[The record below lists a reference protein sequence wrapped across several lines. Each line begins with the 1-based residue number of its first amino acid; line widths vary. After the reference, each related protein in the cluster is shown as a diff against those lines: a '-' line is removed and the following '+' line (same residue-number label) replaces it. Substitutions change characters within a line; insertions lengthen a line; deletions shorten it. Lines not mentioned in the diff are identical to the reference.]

1 MAIWST
7 QSFKQIGMPNRAR
20 YQDYSV
26 KLSSKQPRPARDNDS
41 CRFHLIIMRIVLQR
55 VTRASVS
62 VSDREIAQIGPG
74 LVLLVGVGPADQP
87 EQARY
92 LAEKIA
98 HLRIFED
105 QAGKMNRS
113 LLDVGGEAI
122 VVSQFTLFA
131 DARKGRRP
139 SFTDAAQP
147 HIAQPLVD
155 QFTTFLTDL
164 GIPTQSGKF
173 GAHMLVEIANDGP
186 VTIILER

>member
-1 MAIWST
+1 
-7 QSFKQIGMPNRAR
+7 
-20 YQDYSV
+20 
-26 KLSSKQPRPARDNDS
+26 
-41 CRFHLIIMRIVLQR
+41 MRILLQR
-55 VTRASVS
+55 VSHASVS
-62 VSDREIAQIGPG
+62 VGDQTIAQIGPG
-74 LVLLVGVGPADQP
+74 LVLLVGVGPSDQA

-105 QAGKMNRS
+105 QEGKMNRS

-131 DARKGRRP
+131 DTRKGRRP
-139 SFTDAAQP
+139 SFTSAAQP
-147 HIAQPLVD
+147 QIAQPLVD
-155 QFTTFLTDL
+155 QFASFLTQL
-164 GIPTQSGKF
+164 GIPTQNGEF